1 MPPSPKSETISYEPS
16 LKPGGQ
22 RSRVATGLLSS
33 VCAQPSSDS
42 TSRRRSG
49 SWSHA
54 AARYS
59 GRAPG
64 SLARA
69 AWYKDSIRAH
79 RSGSMLSFMLHLV
92 DKPSFGQAPIPV
104 DALSRDA
111 EYSSN
116 LLGREAT
123 KEAHLNNLC
132 FARVE
137 PGQQFQSSIQEH
149 KVQVQFRC
157 DRQLFTQVHTRRPRP
172 CSGVIDQNAAHD

>member
-16 LKPGGQ
+16 LKPRGQ
-22 RSRVATGLLSS
+22 RSRVVTGLLSS

-42 TSRRRSG
+42 TSQRRSG

-54 AARYS
+54 VARYS
-59 GRAPG
+59 DRAPG

-79 RSGSMLSFMLHLV
+79 RSGSMFSLTLHLV
-92 DKPSFGQAPIPV
+92 DEPSLGQAPIPV
-104 DALSRDA
+104 NALSRDV
-111 EYSSN
+111 EYCSN

-137 PGQQFQSSIQEH
+137 PGQRFQNSI
-149 KVQVQFRC
+149 
-157 DRQLFTQVHTRRPRP
+157 
-172 CSGVIDQNAAHD
+172 